1 MCVYERIPIKEEVM
15 RFKGSAGVEVG
26 EGKVF
31 DGNDANTI
39 LIHKNN
45 KMDVKVLRF
54 QRELLLAALSFF
66 T

>member
-1 MCVYERIPIKEEVM
+1 M